1 MEKIKTIRQK
11 KICFLEGD
19 ISRSGG
25 TERVTIN
32 IANELSKIK
41 NKYEIHILSIC
52 KKNKNDFFEISDD
65 IITNIIF
72 ESSAFNAKKDYFKI
86 MYGIRKYLKQNK
98 IDILIDVDTIL
109 DMFSIPATRFINTK
123 FISWEHFNFYENLG
137 VKYRDWGRMLSARYA
152 DAIVTI
158 TEEDKGYFNENL
170 KLKCPIYHIYNPIPS
185 VQSENRYD
193 IDSRTILSAG
203 RLTHQKGFD
212 FLVDVAS
219 VVFERH
225 PDWQWV
231 VLGDGEDR
239 ELIHRE
245 ITTHNLEENVILKGN
260 VSNMKRYYEQ
270 SSMFVLTSRF
280 EGFGLVLTEAKSHY
294 LPCIS
299 FRCKAGPS
307 EIILNGQNGYL
318 VDCFNVYEMAD
329 KICTLI
335 EDSNIRSFF
344 SKNALCDTDK
354 FYVSNIIQQ
363 WENLLDHV

>member
-1 MEKIKTIRQK
+1 MEKIKTISPK

-32 IANELSKIK
+32 IANELAKIN

-52 KKNKNDFFEISDD
+52 KKNENDFFEIRDD
-65 IITNIIF
+65 IIRNVIF
-72 ESSAFNAKKDYFKI
+72 ESSTFNAKMDYLKI
-86 MYGIRKYLKQNK
+86 IFGIRKYLKQNK
-98 IDILIDVDTIL
+98 IDILVDVDTIL
-109 DMFSIPATRFINTK
+109 DMFSIPATRFIKTK
-123 FISWEHFNFYENLG
+123 FISWEHFNFFENLG

-158 TEEDKGYFNENL
+158 TEEDKGYFDENL

-185 VQSENRYD
+185 FQSENIYA
-193 IDSRTILSAG
+193 INSRTILSAG

-212 FLVDVAS
+212 LLVDVAS

-225 PDWQWV
+225 PDWRWI

-239 ELIHRE
+239 ELIRRGIE
-245 ITTHNLEENVILKGN
+245 SRSLEENVILKGN
-260 VSNMKRYYEQ
+260 VSDMERYYEQ
-270 SSMFVLTSRF
+270 SAMFVLTSRF

-299 FRCKAGPS
+299 FSCKAGPN
-307 EIILNGQNGYL
+307 EIILDGQNGYL
-318 VDCFNVYEMAD
+318 IDCFNVNEMAD
-329 KICTLI
+329 KICILI
-335 EDSNIRSFF
+335 EDSNMRSNF
-344 SKNALCDTDK
+344 SKNALCDTEK
-354 FYVSNIIQQ
+354 FHISNVIQQ